1 MELCMI
7 CKQMQPPSVDSYYR
21 YKDETLTKLR
31 GWVCG
36 VCAKKEKG
44 TIKRALKYSQ
54 ELKEQS
60 DKLF

>member
-7 CKQMQPPSVDSYYR
+7 CKQMQPSNVDSYYR

-36 VCAKKEKG
+36 ICARKEYKMVAKAKQYR
-44 TIKRALKYSQ
+44 T
-54 ELKEQS
+54 ELQAEC